1 MTVLVIDDQIHVVVG
16 ILSEVSWENLGVDK
30 VWKAYNAVEAKGIL
44 LLNKVDIM
52 LCDIEMPG
60 ENGLSLLKWTQDQ
73 GMEVE
78 CIFLTAHADFVYART
93 AMQLGSF
100 DYILQPARYEDI
112 GNAILRAKQRI
123 QEKREQQKFYS
134 YGKTL
139 FEERDRITDQL
150 FREWYQEP
158 ENGERYRKLLE
169 DMQKMGRHI
178 CDSSPCFLILCQ
190 ILRWNNAPWER
201 DLFRYSCAN
210 ILEELFQEW
219 NRKVYIG
226 CLSHEEFIFLVYGED
241 GKQPDKEETRRQLEH
256 FFNTASRFFCC
267 EQALYVSGTGM
278 FRTMPEKLEV
288 IRHKN
293 KDNVAR
299 KPGIYEEEEKK
310 ETKADHILQ
319 PDFRTWE
326 TLLVRGMGKTVYE
339 EACRYLQELAD
350 AEALNAES
358 LQKFYNDFYRIICL
372 TEEKTDTSWEDI
384 FPEEQQRQTALHAYE
399 TLQNMQVFLKIVTS
413 YFAEEEEDAGRAGG
427 QVEAIKEYI
436 YHHLDSDIRREDIAV
451 QVFMNPN
458 YVSRLF
464 KKVEG
469 ISLKEFIVRE
479 KMKMARALLI
489 SSQLPVSI
497 VALKVGYSNFSHFSQ
512 VYRKTFG
519 VSPTDERKKQEE

>member
-1 MTVLVIDDQIHVVVG
+1 MTVLVIDDQIHVVEG

-190 ILRWNNAPWER
+190 ILRWNNAP
-201 DLFRYSCAN
+201 
-210 ILEELFQEW
+210 
-219 NRKVYIG
+219 
-226 CLSHEEFIFLVYGED
+226 
-241 GKQPDKEETRRQLEH
+241 
-256 FFNTASRFFCC
+256 
-267 EQALYVSGTGM
+267 VSYT
-278 FRTMPEKLEV
+278 
-288 IRHKN
+288 
-293 KDNVAR
+293 
-299 KPGIYEEEEKK
+299 
-310 ETKADHILQ
+310 
-319 PDFRTWE
+319 
-326 TLLVRGMGKTVYE
+326 
-339 EACRYLQELAD
+339 
-350 AEALNAES
+350 
-358 LQKFYNDFYRIICL
+358 
-372 TEEKTDTSWEDI
+372 
-384 FPEEQQRQTALHAYE
+384 
-399 TLQNMQVFLKIVTS
+399 
-413 YFAEEEEDAGRAGG
+413 
-427 QVEAIKEYI
+427 
-436 YHHLDSDIRREDIAV
+436 HLDVYKRQQLI
-451 QVFMNPN
+451 
-458 YVSRLF
+458 RLF
-464 KKVEG
+464 KEEIGMTPNEYIILSRIMRSREYLARGYSVIKVCE
-469 ISLKEFIVRE
+469 
-479 KMKMARALLI
+479 M
-489 SSQLPVSI
+489 
-497 VALKVGYSNFSHFSQ
+497 VGYADESHFI
-512 VYRKTFG
+512 RTF
-519 VSPTDERKKQEE
+519 KKIMGITPKQYGKLRRR

>member
-1 MTVLVIDDQIHVVVG
+1 MTVLVIDDQIHVVEG

-158 ENGERYRKLLE
+158 ENGERHCKLLE

-190 ILRWNNAPWER
+190 ILRWNNAPW
-201 DLFRYSCAN
+201 
-210 ILEELFQEW
+210 
-219 NRKVYIG
+219 
-226 CLSHEEFIFLVYGED
+226 
-241 GKQPDKEETRRQLEH
+241 
-256 FFNTASRFFCC
+256 
-267 EQALYVSGTGM
+267 
-278 FRTMPEKLEV
+278 
-288 IRHKN
+288 
-293 KDNVAR
+293 
-299 KPGIYEEEEKK
+299 
-310 ETKADHILQ
+310 
-319 PDFRTWE
+319 
-326 TLLVRGMGKTVYE
+326 
-339 EACRYLQELAD
+339 
-350 AEALNAES
+350 
-358 LQKFYNDFYRIICL
+358 
-372 TEEKTDTSWEDI
+372 
-384 FPEEQQRQTALHAYE
+384 
-399 TLQNMQVFLKIVTS
+399 
-413 YFAEEEEDAGRAGG
+413 
-427 QVEAIKEYI
+427 
-436 YHHLDSDIRREDIAV
+436 
-451 QVFMNPN
+451 
-458 YVSRLF
+458 
-464 KKVEG
+464 
-469 ISLKEFIVRE
+469 
-479 KMKMARALLI
+479 
-489 SSQLPVSI
+489 
-497 VALKVGYSNFSHFSQ
+497 
-512 VYRKTFG
+512 
-519 VSPTDERKKQEE
+519 